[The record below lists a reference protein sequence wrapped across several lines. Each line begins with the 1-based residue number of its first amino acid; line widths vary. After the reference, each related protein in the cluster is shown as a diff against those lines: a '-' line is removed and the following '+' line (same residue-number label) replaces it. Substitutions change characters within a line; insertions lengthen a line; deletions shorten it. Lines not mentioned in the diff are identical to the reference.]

1 MLHGPFLTFSI
12 PFTKILV
19 ICSTLESYPKSIWGI
34 LKTYTVVTLQESISL
49 FTKTVHRQRQHCL
62 IIKRMDSGVK
72 SQLCQYFTQYL
83 WASNTIILNLSFFY
97 YTNINWVLTLC
108 ESLCLESIMGNVVRK
123 SIISKHGKKW
133 TIGLLSVFGI
143 YNTIKNLEGIFEDH
157 KKKTQNTTNASFLY
171 FIYILSLSTYHLPI
185 LCSHPPKPQRFFI
198 VIYC

>member
-157 KKKTQNTTNASFLY
+157 KKTKTQLMPHF
-171 FIYILSLSTYHLPI
+171 YILYIFYRSLPI
-185 LCSHPPKPQRFFI
+185 IYQSFVHTHPNHRDFSLLFT
-198 VIYC
+198 VN